1 MNRNDQPDCC
11 CEDCWVCDDVGCAL
25 VAPFTGVFGK
35 LYKRVR
41 ANARERG
48 HPLPFSPGLCFVAW
62 VIDALCFPVVIA
74 VYLAGVL
81 VYIALYLPA
90 MVAYYL
96 AVGVTCGARALASGV
111 RSCCGDAASGV
122 GAWFGDAPSGVGAWF
137 GDATSCV
144 GAWFGDAA
152 SGVRAWFGDAKSGV
166 RSWFVG
172 TSVEEP
178 RGDAES
184 AAEKPGPYVPPAVVT
199 MPGAPPMALCVAVI
213 V

>member
-122 GAWFGDAPSGVGAWF
+122 GAWFGDAA
-137 GDATSCV
+137 SC
-144 GAWFGDAA
+144 
-152 SGVRAWFGDAKSGV
+152 VRAWFGDAKSGV